1 VVADA
6 VIVLAGDHVLTTAD
20 FVGVTG
26 AAAVHNMVHAMATF
40 APAPASALS
49 TSPSRALTQTPVLA
63 AHH

>member
-1 VVADA
+1 
-6 VIVLAGDHVLTTAD
+6 
-20 FVGVTG
+20 
-26 AAAVHNMVHAMATF
+26 MVHAMATF